1 MVPLLHLPHRTRDR
15 VIVVGGG
22 VAGLATALELAPLPV
37 TVLVP
42 TRAGTDA
49 ATAWAQG
56 GIAAAIGED
65 DAPALHAAD
74 TLAAG
79 AGLSDAEV
87 TRRITEA
94 APACIERLI
103 GWGVDFDRESAA
115 PAGGPE
121 GRGRL
126 DRLERLP
133 RLERLALGL
142 EAAHSRR
149 RIVHARGDG
158 TGRAVID
165 ALLIAARRTPSIE
178 ILEDARAF
186 DLAVEDGAVVGVHA
200 LMGGQRIY
208 LPARAVVLATG
219 GIGGIYERT
228 TNPLVAIGSGLA
240 LAARVGALLRDVE
253 FVQFHPTAIATGAD
267 PMPLATEALR
277 GEGAFL
283 VNGRGER
290 FMADVPGK
298 ELAPRDV
305 VARAIEAQIA
315 RGEPV
320 YLDTR
325 DALGA
330 GIVTRFPAVASL
342 CRSGGIDP
350 VTQPIP
356 VRPAAHYHMGGV
368 AVDAR
373 GRSTVDGLWA
383 CGEVA
388 STGLHGANRL
398 ASNSLLE
405 ALAYARWIAR
415 DIAAATT
422 ARAFSGVSAGSAAA
436 ASATAASTMV
446 LPQTGDAG
454 AALALRRLMTR
465 DVGVIRSDES
475 LRRAII
481 ALDEAAHARP
491 QTAVSEMA
499 LVGLMVATAALQ
511 RHESR
516 GAQYRADFPSPAAES
531 EHTELTLADVR
542 RRAADVRGESP
553 AAGPGQDMG
562 RARARGA

>member
-1 MVPLLHLPHRTRDR
+1 MVPLLHMPHRTRDR

-42 TRAGTDA
+42 GRAGTDA

-56 GIAAAIGED
+56 GIAAAMGED

-79 AGLSDAEV
+79 AGLTEPGVAK
-87 TRRITEA
+87 RITDA
-94 APACIERLI
+94 APAVIERLI
-103 GWGVDFDRESAA
+103 GWGVDFDFESIPAEGTAA
-115 PAGGPE
+115 GSAY
-121 GRGRL
+121 L
-126 DRLERLP
+126 SHLA

-165 ALLIAARRTPSIE
+165 ALVIAARRTPSIE
-178 ILEDARAF
+178 ILEDARAY
-186 DLAVEDGAVVGVHA
+186 DLALEDGVVSGVPA
-200 LMGGQRIY
+200 LMGGQRIF
-208 LPARAVVLATG
+208 LPARAGVLATG
-219 GIGGIYERT
+219 GIGGLYERT

-240 LAARVGALLRDVE
+240 LAARAGARLRDLE
-253 FVQFHPTAIATGAD
+253 FVQFHPTAIATGATD
-267 PMPLATEALR
+267 GEAMPLATEALR

-290 FMADVPGK
+290 FMVDVPGR

-320 YLDTR
+320 FLDTR
-325 DALGA
+325 QALGA
-330 GIVTRFPAVASL
+330 RITTRFPAVAAL
-342 CRSGGIDP
+342 CATGGIDP
-350 VTQPIP
+350 VVQAIP

-368 AVDAR
+368 AVDER
-373 GRSTVDGLWA
+373 GRSSVDGLWA
-383 CGEVA
+383 GGEVA
-388 STGLHGANRL
+388 ATGLHGANRL

-415 DIAAATT
+415 DISASTV
-422 ARAFSGVSAGSAAA
+422 ARAPTGRTAPASAAA
-436 ASATAASTMV
+436 
-446 LPQTGDAG
+446 LPLPADAM
-454 AALALRRLMTR
+454 AILDLRRLMTR

-475 LRRAII
+475 LRRAI
-481 ALDEAAHARP
+481 ASLRGLV
-491 QTAVSEMA
+491 VSQPRSLVSDMA
-499 LVGLMVATAALQ
+499 LVGLMVATAALE

-516 GAQYRADFPSPAAES
+516 GAQFRSDFPGLSATARHAEYS
-531 EHTELTLADVR
+531 LVDLR
-542 RRAADVRGESP
+542 RRADAVCGNASNADAP
-553 AAGPGQDMG
+553 MAGT
-562 RARARGA
+562 A